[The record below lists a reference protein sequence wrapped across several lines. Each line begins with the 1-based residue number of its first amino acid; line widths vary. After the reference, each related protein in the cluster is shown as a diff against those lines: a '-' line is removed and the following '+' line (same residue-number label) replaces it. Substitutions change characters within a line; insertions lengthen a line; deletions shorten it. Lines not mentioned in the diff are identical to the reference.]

1 MTERPLSRHLTR
13 EVKRPRGL
21 RISTGATV
29 VNCPGY
35 PEVVSFGP
43 GDMMSGD
50 MRQKIDAGLRD
61 GRCTVTFEPL
71 GE

>member
-1 MTERPLSRHLTR
+1 
-13 EVKRPRGL
+13 L